1 MNIMI
6 FDTETI
12 SAEREKA
19 FCYDIGY
26 VIYNTE
32 TDEVEHLDTILISE
46 VFDNPILFS
55 MAYYAC
61 NRPLYPEDA
70 KHLTWFEAMDELI
83 EVIKK
88 YNVQHAYAYNSAFD
102 ADVFEMN
109 SLFYDTVNP
118 LNLVKVHD
126 IWGYASEFL
135 IDDMS
140 YCNYCDNRGLYTKS
154 QAFYSVTAE
163 AVYNYLD
170 NTDTKEKHIALDDA
184 LMEMEILRF
193 CVRVARGNWNTDYPV
208 IKFLPRKNY
217 GKSYKVMV
225 NGQCVWSGE
234 CKSVTKR
241 DNGVFIRTSE
251 A

>member
-32 TDEVEHLDTILISE
+32 TDEVEFLDTLLISE

-102 ADVFEMN
+102 TDVFEMN

-126 IWGYASEFL
+126 IWGYASKFL
-135 IDDMS
+135 TDDI
-140 YCNYCDNRGLYTKS
+140 NYCDYCDAHNLYTKS
-154 QAFYSVTAE
+154 QAFYSATAE
-163 AVYNYLD
+163 AVYNYISVTPM
-170 NTDTKEKHIALDDA
+170 NEKHIALDDA

-193 CVRVARGNWNTDYPV
+193 CVLTARANWNTDYEV
-208 IKFLPRKNY
+208 KKFLPRRNY

-234 CKSVTKR
+234 CKSITKR
-241 DNGVFIRTSE
+241 DNGVFIKTSE